1 MDVFL
6 QNRQLVNSI
15 PDVFWAELAGV
26 ARVLDPRWFNWVRLH
41 ADVSLDFIV
50 HLVLDGRG
58 RRGRRLR
65 LLLLLLLLQEGGGRR
80 RVLVLLQELLVL
92 LVHRSRARPT

>member
-1 MDVFL
+1 ML
-6 QNRQLVNSI
+6 MNI
-15 PDVFWAELAGV
+15 PDVFGAELACV
-26 ARVLDPRWFNWVRLH
+26 AGVLDSRRLDGVRLH
-41 ADVSLDFIV
+41 ADVRLDLIV

>member
-1 MDVFL
+1 MHGFDV
-6 QNRQLVNSI
+6 V
-15 PDVFWAELAGV
+15 DEEAEGFWAELAGV

-41 ADVSLDFIV
+41 ADVSLDLVV

-58 RRGRRLR
+58 RRSCRLG
-65 LLLLLLLLQEGGGRR
+65 LLLLLLLLQERGGRR

-92 LVHRSRARPT
+92 LVNGSRARST